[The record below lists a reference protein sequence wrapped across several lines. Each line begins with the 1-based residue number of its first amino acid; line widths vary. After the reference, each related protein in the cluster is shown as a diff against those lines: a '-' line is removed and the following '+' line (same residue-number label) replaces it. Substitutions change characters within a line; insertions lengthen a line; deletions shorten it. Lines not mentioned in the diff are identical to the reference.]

1 MSGLE
6 GLWTFGPYGSLNS
19 YATWKSAATNL
30 LLASNDLTQGSWAFT
45 NGSATDADTANFTA
59 SGHLGQLDMAV
70 QPGATYTLSLEFK
83 DSTVGSEAARIW
95 DDTNAGF
102 LEAAHVWGAIGSE
115 WATYTYTFTLAS
127 NTAQIDVYILRT
139 TGGAGNI
146 DIRNI
151 SLTPRTAAPSDIEV
165 TDDKQEVWDWSG
177 NTRHAQRGSTTGADT
192 NDFSYN
198 TWSRNLLA
206 PGSTEDLTD
215 AAWTHTATTDDA
227 DNLTFTAQNDL
238 ISQDVTT
245 VAGVTYTLSAK
256 IRAVTGNTALH
267 FYHNNSATGNS
278 TAQVVTATLTTYSVS
293 VLGRAGGGAVSFG
306 IQDQNAAG
314 HGQIEIEDWQVELA
328 SAATTYTNPAER
340 REIVADFDGV
350 DNYALSPSLTGMT
363 LTQDFTVF
371 AVVSGLDVDA
381 AETFVNLAN
390 PATGVDYHMAYFN
403 TDPLSLRIS
412 SRDSGG
418 STESGVLAITPKNW
432 HVVVFRNIAGTLHL
446 ALGEDPATEVT
457 HTAENPVGTP
467 RVGIGA
473 LGDGSPTNFYD
484 GAIALVAVYSRA
496 VGAAEIA
503 TTTTLIASSMCTES
517 GILCDVAGESYP
529 AYGWLF
535 REGATW
541 LLAHLLPVPERAEW
555 RAPVPAWPERPE
567 VIQ

>member
-1 MSGLE
+1 LQSA
-6 GLWTFGPYGSLNS
+6 WTP
-19 YATWKSAATNL
+19 TWKSAATNL
-30 LLASNDLTQGSWAFT
+30 LLSSSDLTATWAAANATIDDATHLTVTSQFGQVRQFHDAPEGVHFT
-45 NGSATDADTANFTA
+45 ISAT
-59 SGHLGQLDMAV
+59 
-70 QPGATYTLSLEFK
+70 
-83 DSTVGSEAARIW
+83 
-95 DDTNAGF
+95 
-102 LEAAHVWGAIGSE
+102 
-115 WATYTYTFTLAS
+115 
-127 NTAQIDVYILRT
+127 
-139 TGGAGNI
+139 
-146 DIRNI
+146 IRNI
-151 SLTPRTAAPSDIEV
+151 DGNTDLHWTHDNSESGANSPFTIDGTATTYTHTYLGRVGGGLINTGIEDRNAGGHGQFEVSNWSVTPRTAAPSDIEI

-177 NTRHAQRGSTTGADT
+177 NLRHAQRGSAAGSDT
-192 NDFSYN
+192 NDFSYL